1 MEIYVKGKRVSSMKF
16 IGKGGEAEVF
26 DIGGGLALKLFKPP
40 DHPDYDLSLPE
51 QKAASR
57 RIAEHQQKLPM
68 FPKNLPERVMAPQD
82 LALDKSGKNIVGYTM
97 RYLAGTETILRYGEA
112 GFRKKIS
119 GDLVVRI
126 FQDLYKTVA
135 MLHASAAVIG
145 DFNDLNV
152 LVKNGQ
158 ANLVDAD
165 SFQFGKFL
173 TKGFT
178 EKFVDPLLCASQTP
192 LLLIRPHNKNS
203 DWYAFAVMFLQTLL
217 AVDPYGGIYKPKKA
231 SSRILHNSR
240 VLRRITVFHPEVMY
254 PKPAIPYQT
263 LPDELLHQFHLI
275 FEKDWRGAFP
285 EKSINDVRWT
295 KCVSC
300 GTEHARPLC
309 PNCRTAHPSI
319 VRQATVVRGKV
330 IASAI
335 FKTRGSIVFAAAQ
348 KGKLLWLFYENGRF
362 RREDGAVVAES
373 DLDPELRFRIM
384 GSKTLIG
391 KNNLLAVFDRSKKS
405 EILTIDAF
413 KNIPVFDAN
422 EKDIFRLQNGRI
434 LKSGQWGDEYL
445 GQGVADQTIF
455 WTGINFGFGWY
466 EASRLRAAFIFDLE
480 QTQVNDNVKI
490 VFPKGKVIDSAAAMS
505 GERIWFFIASLEAGK
520 IINRAWVIKPDGTA
534 EAEAQAERGDGSWLS
549 ELRGKCAIGK
559 ILLAATDDGIVRLE
573 ADAGKIIKTKEFPD
587 TEPFVSAESHLFP
600 GQDGL
605 YAVDEKEIRLLKM
618 I

>member
-1 MEIYVKGKRVSSMKF
+1 
-16 IGKGGEAEVF
+16 
-26 DIGGGLALKLFKPP
+26 
-40 DHPDYDLSLPE
+40 
-51 QKAASR
+51 
-57 RIAEHQQKLPM
+57 
-68 FPKNLPERVMAPQD
+68 
-82 LALDKSGKNIVGYTM
+82 
-97 RYLAGTETILRYGEA
+97 
-112 GFRKKIS
+112 
-119 GDLVVRI
+119 
-126 FQDLYKTVA
+126 
-135 MLHASAAVIG
+135 
-145 DFNDLNV
+145 
-152 LVKNGQ
+152 
-158 ANLVDAD
+158 
-165 SFQFGKFL
+165 
-173 TKGFT
+173 
-178 EKFVDPLLCASQTP
+178 
-192 LLLIRPHNKNS
+192 
-203 DWYAFAVMFLQTLL
+203 
-217 AVDPYGGIYKPKKA
+217 
-231 SSRILHNSR
+231 
-240 VLRRITVFHPEVMY
+240 
-254 PKPAIPYQT
+254 
-263 LPDELLHQFHLI
+263 
-275 FEKDWRGAFP
+275 
-285 EKSINDVRWT
+285 
-295 KCVSC
+295 
-300 GTEHARPLC
+300 
-309 PNCRTAHPSI
+309 
-319 VRQATVVRGKV
+319 VRGKV

-348 KGKLLWLFYENGRF
+348 KGKLLWLFYENGCF
-362 RREDGAVVAES
+362 RREDGSIATEGN
-373 DLDPELRFRIM
+373 LDPELRFRIM

-413 KNIPVFDAN
+413 KNILVFDAN

-434 LKSGQWGDEYL
+434 LKAGQWGDEYL

-520 IINRAWVIKPDGTA
+520 IINRAWVIKPDGMA

-605 YAVDEKEIRLLKM
+605 YAVDEKEIKFLK
-618 I
+618 IT